1 MKAYINGH
9 LFEKHPEHFNFGDG
23 LIIEMP
29 SCYVI
34 DGETVSEKIYYQ
46 AMAIE
51 MKLQRQ
57 HPTLAA
63 SQPG

>member
-1 MKAYINGH
+1 MYINGH
-9 LFEKHPEHFNFGDG
+9 EFEVISERFNYGDG
-23 LIIEMP
+23 VSIEMP
-29 SCYVI
+29 PCYVI

-57 HPTLAA
+57 HPTPAA